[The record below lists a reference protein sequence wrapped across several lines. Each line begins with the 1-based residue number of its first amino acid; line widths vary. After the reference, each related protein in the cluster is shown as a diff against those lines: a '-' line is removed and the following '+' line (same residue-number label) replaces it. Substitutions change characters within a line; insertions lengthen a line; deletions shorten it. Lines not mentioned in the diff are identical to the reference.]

1 MADLA
6 DLANDKNDELILS
19 TLNNRPNFDQPRD
32 HACEDYSNEIP
43 EQRRALG
50 NVKLCID
57 CQIAIENDSKHNFKK
72 VGYL

>member
-1 MADLA
+1 MADPV
-6 DLANDKNDELILS
+6 DIANDKNDELILN
-19 TLNNRPNFDQPRD
+19 TLNNRPHFDRPSA
-32 HACEDYSNEIP
+32 HECEDCGNKIP

-57 CQIAIENDSKHNFKK
+57 CQISIENDSKHKFRK

>member
-6 DLANDKNDELILS
+6 DIANDKNEELIHS
-19 TLNNRPNFDQPRD
+19 TLINRPNFDLPSA
-32 HACEDYSNEIP
+32 HECEMCGNEIP

-57 CQIAIENDSKHNFKK
+57 CQIAIESDSKHNFRTM
-72 VGYL
+72 GY